1 MASYAHSAEEDLDEN
16 ATIAE
21 GNACSR
27 MFSAQQIPE
36 IVALFEE
43 ADEDGG
49 GGLDMEEFCV
59 LFKKMHPSV
68 KKEELTVLHMQIDT
82 NCDGTVDLVEL
93 LDFLIAKGN
102 ASAGLDF
109 KRPFPK
115 PVEFIPVGH
124 YKEIVGVIFRPFED
138 VKPHFS
144 FRNLD
149 ETRTYQR
156 GQYISVS
163 SDGVLTFWTDSCT
176 DPFTIP
182 LYVKENA
189 LPFSHH
195 KKMSVNDIQYI
206 QELKQLAISTSDR
219 ELLFYD
225 CSEIPSLFSVNHSLI
240 LEESIVNTIN
250 YWSNGTKA
258 MFSFGDVKGFLT
270 VFISYNVK
278 KNGLFNRDAFE
289 KISLQDYPTVYISN
303 LLNNHSQDFLCLKVS
318 IFSDICSQIQYFPV
332 LNSFAICGSLSK
344 TMVLAALP
352 NPPRTT
358 FSKSI
363 FKSSGDEEFF
373 TCVEY
378 SPSAE
383 LLLTGGTDGLLRLW
397 LPHKINTCQKSL
409 VGHVRPITNI
419 VVNRMDRTVI
429 TLSDDKNVRV
439 WSLKRLECRQSIEIQ
454 GMRPAR
460 ISSMF
465 YNILNNDLVLA
476 NTDLVK
482 YFGRGTDVFKETLT
496 SHDKPL
502 CNALYHSIYKKV
514 VSVCQK
520 GEATVW
526 DVLTGMAVMQFQVT
540 PYGGHTAIAFD
551 IPQQR
556 LITVSKDGKLKLW
569 NLITGVLLEEFPVT
583 LPSEVT
589 GIVCMDDSVLVS
601 GRNSNRIFVV
611 DLEGYDN
618 IFLEHDYLDDIC
630 SMDVHDTTLLAASC
644 NGNIVMWDVESR
656 EVLYWLNGSQSP
668 RTYITTIAGRTGCLP
683 DGKTHKEETGRK
695 NTDVNTGPIVLCLK
709 TREVNVHTA
718 TLLTSADGFISAWSV
733 KSKGGLLGKFRAV
746 NDEDAIITSMSTDV
760 NEQILLTGDSTGRI
774 CQWDIQR
781 FGFKDKANTGP
792 FEDIRGWRVSL
803 CPPPRLGTWQ
813 SHLSGV
819 VSVQFDSDCQKIITA
834 GLDCNIQLWKN
845 TGDHIGLF
853 GKDEWDADAKKTT
866 QKERRPVSAGKGK
879 QLPFKYFRP
888 ERESKKEQED
898 DLDDINDELPFLP
911 RDDLTD
917 KEMDRIYRRL
927 IKIQPNIDTIRE
939 KFKQQQSIRSAKQC
953 ASVVQQ
959 EAEQASKVQLMNSK
973 SSFKPHPPQTPL
985 MRGETADPYLKQ
997 PGSKNGRVI
1006 NHQKKDTLQGR
1017 VLTPCPPDI
1026 VQSQQRSELTTK
1038 HSLLPPIPKGVQRT
1052 HNQTQFRPH
1061 PPQSPL
1067 IRGETADPD
1076 LKQPGSKY
1084 GRVINHQKKD
1094 TLQGRVLTPCPPDI
1108 VQSQQR
1114 SELTTKHS
1122 LLPPI
1127 PKGVQRTHN
1136 QTQFRPHPPQSPLIR
1151 GETADPDLK
1160 QPGSKYGRVIKHQN
1174 KDPLQGR
1181 VLTPC
1186 LPVIVPNNQRSEPTT
1201 KRPLLPTIPK
1211 GVQRTHNQTQ
1221 FRPHPPPTPIITGG
1235 SSLKTSSPQTP
1246 RLRLPPLTEKVQ
1258 LTTRG
1263 RLQ

>member
-1 MASYAHSAEEDLDEN
+1 MASYANSAEEDLDEN

-59 LFKKMHPSV
+59 LFKKMYPSV

-138 VKPHFS
+138 VKPDFS
-144 FRNLD
+144 FRDLD
-149 ETRTYQR
+149 ETRIYQR

-163 SDGVLTFWTDSCT
+163 SD
-176 DPFTIP
+176 
-182 LYVKENA
+182 
-189 LPFSHH
+189 
-195 KKMSVNDIQYI
+195 
-206 QELKQLAISTSDR
+206 
-219 ELLFYD
+219 
-225 CSEIPSLFSVNHSLI
+225 
-240 LEESIVNTIN
+240 
-250 YWSNGTKA
+250 
-258 MFSFGDVKGFLT
+258 
-270 VFISYNVK
+270 
-278 KNGLFNRDAFE
+278 
-289 KISLQDYPTVYISN
+289 
-303 LLNNHSQDFLCLKVS
+303 
-318 IFSDICSQIQYFPV
+318 
-332 LNSFAICGSLSK
+332 
-344 TMVLAALP
+344 
-352 NPPRTT
+352 
-358 FSKSI
+358 
-363 FKSSGDEEFF
+363 
-373 TCVEY
+373 
-378 SPSAE
+378 
-383 LLLTGGTDGLLRLW
+383 
-397 LPHKINTCQKSL
+397 
-409 VGHVRPITNI
+409 
-419 VVNRMDRTVI
+419 
-429 TLSDDKNVRV
+429 
-439 WSLKRLECRQSIEIQ
+439 
-454 GMRPAR
+454 
-460 ISSMF
+460 
-465 YNILNNDLVLA
+465 
-476 NTDLVK
+476 
-482 YFGRGTDVFKETLT
+482 
-496 SHDKPL
+496 
-502 CNALYHSIYKKV
+502 
-514 VSVCQK
+514 
-520 GEATVW
+520 
-526 DVLTGMAVMQFQVT
+526 GMAVMQFQVT

-551 IPQQR
+551 IPQRR

-569 NLITGVLLEEFPVT
+569 NFITGVLLEEFPVT

-589 GIVCMDDSVLVS
+589 GIVCMDDNVFVS

-618 IFLEHDYLDDIC
+618 RFLEHDYLDDIC
-630 SMDVHDTTLLAASC
+630 SMDMHDKTLLAASC
-644 NGNIVMWDVESR
+644 NGNIVMWDVECR
-656 EVLYWLNGSQSP
+656 EVLYWLNGNQSP
-668 RTYITTIAGRTGCLP
+668 RTYITTITGRTGCLP
-683 DGKTHKEETGRK
+683 DGKKHKEETGRK

-733 KSKGGLLGKFRAV
+733 KSKGGVLGKFRAV
-746 NDEDAIITSMSTDV
+746 NDEDAIITTMSTDV
-760 NEQILLTGDSTGRI
+760 NEKILLTGDSTGRI

-803 CPPPRLGTWQ
+803 CPPPLLGTWQ
-813 SHLSGV
+813 SHLSGM

-866 QKERRPVSAGKGK
+866 QKERRPVSAGKVN

-888 ERESKKEQED
+888 ERELKKKQED

-927 IKIQPNIDTIRE
+927 MKIQPNIDTIHE
-939 KFKQQQSIRSAKQC
+939 KFKQQQSIRSTKQC

-959 EAEQASKVQLMNSK
+959 EAEQASKVQLTNSK
-973 SSFKPHPPQTPL
+973 SSFKPHPPKSPL
-985 MRGETADPYLKQ
+985 IRGETAYPDLKQ
-997 PGSKNGRVI
+997 PGSKNRRVI

-1026 VQSQQRSELTTK
+1026 VPSKQRSELTTK

-1061 PPQSPL
+1061 PPQTPL

-1076 LKQPGSKY
+1076 LKQPGSKNRRVIKHQKKDILQGRVPTPCPPDIVPNKQQSELTTKHSLLPTIPKGVQRTHNQTQFRPHPPQSPLIRGEKADPDLKQPGSKY
-1084 GRVINHQKKD
+1084 GRVIKHQNKD
-1094 TLQGRVLTPCPPDI
+1094 PLQGRVLTPCPPDN
-1108 VQSQQR
+1108 VPSKQR

-1122 LLPPI
+1122 LLPTI

-1186 LPVIVPNNQRSEPTT
+1186 PPDNVPSKQRSQLTT
-1201 KRPLLPTIPK
+1201 KHSLLPTIPK

-1221 FRPHPPPTPIITGG
+1221 FRPHPPQTPIITGG

-1246 RLRLPPLTEKVQ
+1246 RLRLPPLTVK
-1258 LTTRG
+1258 
-1263 RLQ
+1263 